1 LGIYLAGELI
11 PAASLPDFK
20 ATIPGG
26 GSKFNVTVTSRAAFS
41 AAQIRACVLG
51 STVTISAN
59 GINYTGQVTG
69 FGCREGYG
77 LCQIGEATIMGGTGA
92 GLEGHNSRWRK
103 EEGTYVATPASTST
117 ITTLIDRTAAISI
130 GTPVRYEIAG
140 VVYYG
145 MVMNVTTTTITIA
158 GPPLS
163 GDIDDLY
170 FGVSEM
176 VIQLDHDIPG
186 AFAAGAEDE
195 LIKTIRKSHSVW
207 RGQPAYLVQIGHIV
221 QALDSGTQPN
231 VTASIG
237 GSAVGTDNTNT
248 GLPVALV
255 LQSTSIGI
263 NPSNYRIEYGDA
275 IELATTAGGTGD
287 ASDLTVLLTFV
298 SES

>member
-1 LGIYLAGELI
+1 MGIYLAGELI
-11 PAASLPDFK
+11 PAANLPDFK

-26 GSKFNVTVTSRAAFS
+26 GTKFKVAVTTQAAFS
-41 AAQIRACVLG
+41 AAQTRACVLG

-59 GINYTGQVTG
+59 GVN
-69 FGCREGYG
+69 
-77 LCQIGEATIMGGTGA
+77 
-92 GLEGHNSRWRK
+92 
-103 EEGTYVATPASTST
+103 
-117 ITTLIDRTAAISI
+117 
-130 GTPVRYEIAG
+130 
-140 VVYYG
+140 YYG

-287 ASDLTVLLTFV
+287 ASDLTVMLTFV

>member
-1 LGIYLAGELI
+1 
-11 PAASLPDFK
+11 
-20 ATIPGG
+20 
-26 GSKFNVTVTSRAAFS
+26 
-41 AAQIRACVLG
+41 
-51 STVTISAN
+51 
-59 GINYTGQVTG
+59 
-69 FGCREGYG
+69 
-77 LCQIGEATIMGGTGA
+77 
-92 GLEGHNSRWRK
+92 
-103 EEGTYVATPASTST
+103 ST

-221 QALDSGTQPN
+221 QALDGGTQPN

-237 GSAVGTDNTNT
+237 GGVVGTDNTNT

-255 LQSTSIGI
+255 VQPTGVGI
-263 NPSNYRIEYGDA
+263 NPSTYRIEYGDA
-275 IELATTAGGTGD
+275 IELVTTAGGNGD